1 MACLRPRARRLEKRK
16 ELKLKT
22 WYETRFSATFRP
34 ALQLVSVSGT
44 RELLG
49 SDGFQASP
57 MKTAK
62 VKRELTLTMA
72 SKAVTWMLVP
82 GCECNPPPPCESIS
96 YVLFFFFF
104 VFLQIHT
111 SLIKQDGKP
120 QKRKKVFP

>member
-1 MACLRPRARRLEKRK
+1 MERRIACLRPRARRLEKRK

-22 WYETRFSATFRP
+22 WYETRFSATCRF
-34 ALQLVSVSGT
+34 ATQLASVT

-72 SKAVTWMLVP
+72 SNAVMWMLVP
-82 GCECNPPPPCESIS
+82 SFDSLP
-96 YVLFFFFF
+96 
-104 VFLQIHT
+104 T
-111 SLIKQDGKP
+111 SPSLSP
-120 QKRKKVFP
+120 